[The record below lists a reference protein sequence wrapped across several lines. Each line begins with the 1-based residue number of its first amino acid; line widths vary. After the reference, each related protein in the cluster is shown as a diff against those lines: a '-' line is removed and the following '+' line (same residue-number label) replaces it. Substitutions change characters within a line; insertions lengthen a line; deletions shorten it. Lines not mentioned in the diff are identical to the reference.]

1 MPNSKN
7 TALAMTLGLALA
19 LGACGEGAGRGDAA
33 ATSAPV
39 AAHPWMSASIIAEQ
53 ADAATDADKE
63 AVANRRAHLLLG
75 AMTLE
80 QKMQQLTGARPEIVP
95 ELPQCFG
102 GRHVSGIAALD
113 IPTLRISNGP
123 VGLGQNDCTDP
134 KATTGFGAY
143 VSPTSA
149 RATALP
155 SAMAAAASFDP
166 GVAAAYGEVIGTEMN
181 NLALHVFEAPGL
193 NMARLPIL
201 GRNFEYFGEDPYLT
215 GTMGV
220 AEIRAIQTRGLIAM
234 PKHFVGNEQET
245 LRTTMELS

>member
-102 GRHVSGIAALD
+102 GRHVSGIAALKLQAGVPPD
-113 IPTLRISNGP
+113 KVDDEIYATVDPSTP
-123 VGLGQNDCTDP
+123 DTPFLG
-134 KATTGFGAY
+134 AG
-143 VSPTSA
+143 
-149 RATALP
+149 
-155 SAMAAAASFDP
+155 
-166 GVAAAYGEVIGTEMN
+166 
-181 NLALHVFEAPGL
+181 
-193 NMARLPIL
+193 
-201 GRNFEYFGEDPYLT
+201 
-215 GTMGV
+215 
-220 AEIRAIQTRGLIAM
+220 IANA
-234 PKHFVGNEQET
+234 GN
-245 LRTTMELS
+245 

>member
-113 IPTLRISNGP
+113 IPTLGST
-123 VGLGQNDCTDP
+123 LEQFA
-134 KATTGFGAY
+134 KAY
-143 VSPTSA
+143 VAEKGWKPNWVARMAVEPLAEKLTESALTAMCMVTGLETPWMVRLPATSTASPTA
-149 RATALP
+149 
-155 SAMAAAASFDP
+155 
-166 GVAAAYGEVIGTEMN
+166 VQEV
-181 NLALHVFEAPGL
+181 LW
-193 NMARLPIL
+193 
-201 GRNFEYFGEDPYLT
+201 
-215 GTMGV
+215 
-220 AEIRAIQTRGLIAM
+220 
-234 PKHFVGNEQET
+234 
-245 LRTTMELS
+245 